1 MADWV
6 TWVPLVVTIIL
17 AGITYFQQN
26 RVIRQQA
33 EELSHQAEQ
42 LKELRKGRQ
51 RELIMK
57 YYSPLAENL
66 RHTVKEFHNNYMGIQ
81 GQYDEFFNVLIK
93 MRNDSTLKI
102 IESLDSGLYE
112 KCLEIL
118 DTHIPKLDI
127 LHSQRHATWP
137 KIQSFWT
144 SWMSLNFNLFPS
156 INVTPEQFTKNLV
169 QSSLWYY
176 WRNEDEYAQA
186 RLKEACERAFSL
198 SDDSIEV
205 RIMLFEEFKGIS
217 ENEWSGLRERFTETY
232 SELRELVTSIIL
244 PRIDDTMKRIGA

>member
-6 TWVPLVVTIIL
+6 TWAPVFVTIIL
-17 AGITYFQQN
+17 AGIGYFQQN

-42 LKELRKGRQ
+42 LEELRKGRK

-57 YYSPLAENL
+57 FYPPLAENL
-66 RHTVKEFHNNYMGIQ
+66 RHTVKELDYHYKGIQ
-81 GQYDEFFNVLIK
+81 GQYDEFFDVLIQ
-93 MRNDSTLKI
+93 MRDDSTLKF

-118 DTHIPKLDI
+118 NTLLPKLDD
-127 LHSQRHATWP
+127 LYSQRRITWP
-137 KIQSFWT
+137 KIESFWT

-156 INVTPEQFTKNLV
+156 MNVTPEQFTKSLINA
-169 QSSLWYY
+169 SLWNY

-186 RLKEACERAFSL
+186 RLSEACERAFS
-198 SDDSIEV
+198 SEVDATEV
-205 RIMLFEEFKGIS
+205 RMMLFEEFKGIS
-217 ENEWSGLRERFTETY
+217 ENEWSGLREQFAETY
-232 SELRELVTSIIL
+232 SKLGELVTSIIL
-244 PRIDDTMKRIGA
+244 PRIDDTLKRLGE